1 MIKES
6 VKFESSTV
14 FEGMTSIRALLEARK
29 NGINDRPIDEILYDE
44 EREKNGKI
52 SKEIAYLKKISRD
65 FGFSVTASDS
75 ESINAFTLG
84 NSHGGIIAKCG
95 ERTLHQ
101 ISESKDKLLPR
112 GFYIMIEGIEDPY
125 NFGYAIRS
133 LYALGASGIV
143 LPARNWL
150 SAAGVVARSSAGAS
164 ELIPSFVAQNATE
177 AIDIFRQ
184 KGYKI
189 VAADEDTDVT
199 LCKADLTY
207 PLFVI
212 VGGEKRGI
220 SKNILSSVDVKV
232 KIDYARDFRASLSA
246 ASAVT
251 VFGYEIYRQ
260 NNN

>member
-6 VKFESSTV
+6 IKFEKSTV
-14 FEGMTSIRALLEARK
+14 FEGMTSIRALLEARE
-29 NGINDRPIDEILYDE
+29 NGINDRPINEILYDE
-44 EREKNGKI
+44 EREKSGKI
-52 SKEIAYLKKISRD
+52 SKEVAYLKKISGN
-65 FGFSVTASDS
+65 FGFSVRSSNS
-75 ESINAFTLG
+75 EYINSITLG
-84 NSHGGIIAKCG
+84 NSHGGIVAKCG
-95 ERTLHQ
+95 ERTLPL
-101 ISESKDKLLPR
+101 ISESKDKLLPC

-164 ELIPSFVAQNATE
+164 ELMPSFLAESAPE

-184 KGYKI
+184 NGYKI
-189 VAADEDTDVT
+189 VAADEDTEIT
-199 LCKADLTY
+199 LANADLSY

-220 SKNILSSVDVKV
+220 SKNILSAVDVKV
-232 KIDYARDFRASLSA
+232 KIDYGRNFRASLSA